1 MSELFEAVVEGF
13 KWVLYGV
20 AAVILWVVYRVWLKD
35 ILNDRERR
43 AWDKKVFEGQ
53 KKTNESMK
61 KSLKRQQGA
70 KDKNANRSSYDLNE
84 K

>member
-43 AWDKKVFEGQ
+43 AWDKKVLKG
-53 KKTNESMK
+53 KKNE
-61 KSLKRQQGA
+61 
-70 KDKNANRSSYDLNE
+70 
-84 K
+84 